1 MLCKQDKGKGWRNL
15 TGAKTFYRLHNTLSW
30 KLISQS
36 GILHELSID
45 PLGQFLVPRIS
56 GPKNGNVLK
65 FMGPET
71 DILCDILAN
80 KMTYFVNFF
89 VSFWDCDL

>member
-1 MLCKQDKGKGWRNL
+1 MLSKQDKGKGWRNL

-45 PLGQFLVPRIS
+45 PFQ
-56 GPKNGNVLK
+56 

-71 DILCDILAN
+71 DILCEILTN
-80 KMTYFVNFF
+80 KMTYFVNFL